1 MKLKTI
7 ALTVLAVIASS
18 GIQAQS
24 KTSPAEGTKGSL
36 SVTQDDASRQQLEAD
51 RIAKTNASSEQLAKD
66 LGLDEKQAARLKE
79 LDEKYARMLNEV
91 RASTTDRAVIMEKDN
106 SMRAEHDKELQ
117 QILTPEQYKKM
128 MSSR

>member
-7 ALTVLAVIASS
+7 ALTVLAVIATS

-24 KTSPAEGTKGSL
+24 ITVAPDASSRT
-36 SVTQDDASRQQLEAD
+36 TQDDASRQKLEAD
-51 RIAKTNASSEQLAKD
+51 RMAKTNASSEQLAKD
-66 LGLDEKQAARLKE
+66 LGLDAKQAARLKE

-91 RASTTDRAVIMEKDN
+91 RASTTDRNVIMEKDK
-106 SMRAEHDKELQ
+106 SMRAEHDAELR
-117 QILTPEQYKKM
+117 QILTDEQYKKM

>member
-7 ALTVLAVIASS
+7 ALTVMAVIATS

-24 KTSPAEGTKGSL
+24 ISVAPDGSSKT
-36 SVTQDDASRQQLEAD
+36 TQDDATRQKLEAD
-51 RIAKTNASSEQLAKD
+51 RMAKTNASSEQLSKD
-66 LGLDEKQAARLKE
+66 LGLDAKQAARLKE

-91 RASTTDRAVIMEKDN
+91 RASTTDRNVIMEKDK
-106 SMRAEHDKELQ
+106 SMRAEHDAELR
-117 QILTPEQYKKM
+117 QILTDEQYKKM

>member
-7 ALTVLAVIASS
+7 ALTVLAVIATS

-24 KTSPAEGTKGSL
+24 ITVAPNASSRT
-36 SVTQDDASRQQLEAD
+36 TQDDASRQKLEAD
-51 RIAKTNASSEQLAKD
+51 RMAKTNASSEQLAKD
-66 LGLDEKQAARLKE
+66 LGLDAKQAARLKE

-91 RASTTDRAVIMEKDN
+91 RASTTDRNVIMEKDK
-106 SMRAEHDKELQ
+106 SMRAEHDAELR
-117 QILTPEQYKKM
+117 QILTDEQYKKM